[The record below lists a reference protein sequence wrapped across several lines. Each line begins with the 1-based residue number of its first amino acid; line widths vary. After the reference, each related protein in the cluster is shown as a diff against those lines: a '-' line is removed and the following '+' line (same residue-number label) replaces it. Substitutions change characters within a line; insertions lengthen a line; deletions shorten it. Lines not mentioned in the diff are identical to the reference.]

1 VFLQEKEMVAAEPD
15 RLDRRADQKLSV
27 SSRVLA
33 KAVAERAVDLAVVL
47 VHLGA

>member
-15 RLDRRADQKLSV
+15 RLDRRADQKVSV
-27 SSRVLA
+27 SRVLG
-33 KAVAERAVDLAVVL
+33 KAVAEQAVDLAVVL